1 MSDCVSRIL
10 LGGEF
15 FFVFLP
21 MHAAFYMILAVDLIG
36 LLNDV
41 SDFRKDT
48 PLLPETARSFLT
60 LFYLE
65 CTLFVW
71 LTDFI
76 GMTQDYKLVFW
87 RKAFLLCSV
96 FVVYAI
102 IRTELLQ
109 KRRIGAVMMEYIDK
123 FFSCFESYRAI
134 VLRLGKYTKKLS
146 YGMVLRIWGVCAGIS
161 LYMSGTQQ
169 WDWWPFIG
177 LVLLLLAY
185 FFFLSTSYFSCRRF
199 LLCLLIN
206 GTVSGCLLAF
216 YVSRALHAVSVDR
229 SEVFA
234 YILYTLAIVFAWC
247 SASLV
252 ADDAPA
258 KLALSIVNTLLTIA
272 AILIN
277 IAAVYTAT
285 FMKELA
291 VGSIY
296 ANSPFDAYFMLLFN
310 LAELPFVA
318 AGYLALLT
326 KDMQIYW
333 KKQQKEKSEKRKEEY
348 KKFCQEHSQ
357 T

>member
-1 MSDCVSRIL
+1 MSDYVSRIL

-21 MHAAFYMILAVDLIG
+21 MHAAFYTILAVDLIG
-36 LLNDV
+36 LLNDI
-41 SDFRKDT
+41 SDFHKGV

-60 LFYLE
+60 IFYLE

-71 LTDFI
+71 LTNFI
-76 GMTQDYKLVFW
+76 GITQDYKMVFW
-87 RKAFLLCSV
+87 HKAFLLCAV

-102 IRTELLQ
+102 IRTKFLQ
-109 KRRIGAVMMEYIDK
+109 KRRIEAVMMEYIDK
-123 FFSCFESYRAI
+123 FFFFFEDYRAA
-134 VLRLGKYTKKLS
+134 VLWLGKYSKKLS
-146 YGMVLRIWGVCAGIS
+146 YGTTFSIWSVCAGLA
-161 LYMSGTQQ
+161 LYMSNTQQ
-169 WDWWPFIG
+169 CDWWPFIG
-177 LVLLLLAY
+177 FILLLVAY
-185 FFFLSTSYFSCRRF
+185 YFFLSTSYFSCRRF

-216 YVSRALHAVSVDR
+216 YVSRALHAVSVDC
-229 SEVFA
+229 SEVFV

-258 KLALSIVNTLLTIA
+258 KLALGIVNTLLTIA

-291 VGSIY
+291 IGSIY
-296 ANSPFDAYFMLLFN
+296 ANSPFDVLSILLFN

-318 AGYLALLT
+318 AGYLALLA
-326 KDMQIYW
+326 KDMQMYW
-333 KKQQKEKSEKRKEEY
+333 KKKRKEEH
-348 KKFCQEHSQ
+348 KPFCQEHSPI
-357 T
+357 